1 MSDFII
7 SIIGNKIFSEIINE
21 IKLFSKF
28 KIKYYENIDLCIEDN
43 TKENKLFV
51 FFNNSFNK
59 KKIND
64 LPSIVITENLKKE
77 KKIFTGAQERLKMP
91 FRILDFE
98 KKIISLIAKYEFKK
112 NSLINLGDYIVDK
125 NERKIKKN
133 NLELQLSEKEIEFLV
148 LFSEENRPI
157 NRNLVLKKV
166 WKYSEESET
175 HTVETQIHRL
185 RKKILEKF
193 NDDNFIKNNEKGYY
207 I

>member
-1 MSDFII
+1 MSNFII

-77 KKIFTGAQERLKMP
+77 KKIFTGAQ
-91 FRILDFE
+91 
-98 KKIISLIAKYEFKK
+98 
-112 NSLINLGDYIVDK
+112 
-125 NERKIKKN
+125 
-133 NLELQLSEKEIEFLV
+133 
-148 LFSEENRPI
+148 
-157 NRNLVLKKV
+157 
-166 WKYSEESET
+166 
-175 HTVETQIHRL
+175 
-185 RKKILEKF
+185 
-193 NDDNFIKNNEKGYY
+193 
-207 I
+207 